1 MRMKKKL
8 NIFFLLTALAV
19 GAVRAQEV
27 ILVEND
33 SNCMEPIDM
42 PEGMI
47 VSEEDLMNDY
57 NNREGLTDGN
67 AATVRTLSYDDSVIV
82 NRLSRIPTTIEMPL
96 NNVTRKFID
105 SYSNRMKGS
114 VSVMLGAA
122 NFYMPIFEEALERY
136 GLPLELKYLPVIE
149 SALRPTATSRMGAA
163 GLWQFMIGTGK
174 RYGLEVNTLV
184 DERRDPVKS
193 SEAAA
198 HYLSDLYDQFGDWG
212 LAIAAYNCGEG
223 NIQKAIV
230 RNGNQEGADYW
241 DVYNRLP
248 HETRGYVPAFIAANY
263 IMNYYCEHGIV
274 PREATLPLE
283 TDTVVVQADVKFD
296 RIAQLCNVT
305 TDELRA
311 INPQYRKDIVPA
323 NYTLRLPVV
332 AVEPFLT
339 YEDSIYGS
347 GDISALRRA
356 VTEDLVQASESV
368 STRSHGR
375 RGSRSSRRSSNSG
388 TKSVSVRSGDSLST
402 IAKRNGTTVSKLK
415 KLNGMRGD
423 VIRPGQKIRV
433 K

>member
-1 MRMKKKL
+1 M
-8 NIFFLLTALAV
+8 
-19 GAVRAQEV
+19 
-27 ILVEND
+27 
-33 SNCMEPIDM
+33 
-42 PEGMI
+42 
-47 VSEEDLMNDY
+47 
-57 NNREGLTDGN
+57 
-67 AATVRTLSYDDSVIV
+67 
-82 NRLSRIPTTIEMPL
+82 
-96 NNVTRKFID
+96 
-105 SYSNRMKGS
+105 
-114 VSVMLGAA
+114 
-122 NFYMPIFEEALERY
+122 
-136 GLPLELKYLPVIE
+136 
-149 SALRPTATSRMGAA
+149 
-163 GLWQFMIGTGK
+163 
-174 RYGLEVNTLV
+174 
-184 DERRDPVKS
+184 
-193 SEAAA
+193 
-198 HYLSDLYDQFGDWG
+198 
-212 LAIAAYNCGEG
+212 
-223 NIQKAIV
+223 
-230 RNGNQEGADYW
+230 
-241 DVYNRLP
+241 
-248 HETRGYVPAFIAANY
+248 PAFIAANY

-423 VIRPGQKIRV
+423 MIRPGQKIRV